1 MPENNNTKRKN
12 KRPLYETVCLAML
25 IALYVVV
32 NRFLS
37 VTAWN
42 INFGFAF
49 VATVT
54 AAALFGVHGGMIV
67 GGLGDFIGAI
77 LFPKGAYFPGFTL
90 SAMLIGAIYGFFLK
104 KGTDLLHTSLAAL
117 ISQVVS
123 SLILNSVWISVL
135 YGNPFKAVV
144 VSRLPQFFAVTML
157 QLVIS
162 PLIAK
167 VSNIIR
173 KEIGVKNSTV

>member
-1 MPENNNTKRKN
+1 MPENNTRNKKTKLS
-12 KRPLYETVCLAML
+12 LYETVCLAML
-25 IALYVVV
+25 VALYVVM

-49 VATVT
+49 AATVT

-90 SAMLIGAIYGFFLK
+90 SAMLIGAIYGLCLK
-104 KGTDLLHTSLAAL
+104 KGKSFWHTALAATV
-117 ISQVVS
+117 SQIVS

-135 YGNPFKAVV
+135 YGNPLKAVII
-144 VSRLPQFFAVTML
+144 SRLPQFFAVAVF
-157 QLVIS
+157 QLILSPIIVKIS
-162 PLIAK
+162 Q
-167 VSNIIR
+167 IIR
-173 KEIGVKNSTV
+173 KELKIKNPTA